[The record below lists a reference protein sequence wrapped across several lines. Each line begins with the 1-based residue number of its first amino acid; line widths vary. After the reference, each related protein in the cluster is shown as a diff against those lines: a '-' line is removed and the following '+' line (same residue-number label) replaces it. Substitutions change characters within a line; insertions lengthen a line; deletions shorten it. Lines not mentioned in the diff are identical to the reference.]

1 MKNFKRFASVVM
13 VIMMMLSMMLPAMA
27 QEIPLNPANADNA
40 SITISNASKGE
51 TYKIYKLFDATVTG
65 TTGGSIAYTGDIPD
79 SLSTYF
85 DADDAGNIT
94 ATEAATSEDGSMS
107 DGLKS
112 ALTAWAATATAN
124 ATAVSDGSM
133 LTFTGLAYGYYVITT
148 TQGETAISVDSTNP
162 KATIYDKNSSE
173 PVTNPSKSAENE
185 DVNIGDTVTYT
196 ITFGT
201 ANFVGEGESAKQ
213 IVSYTIEDT
222 LPDFLTDVNVTSII
236 IDNDPKNTK
245 EDNSDLVYVTKQFD
259 EKKITIDWVNE
270 NGNSLYANGATITI
284 TYTAVVTDDA
294 AIDGEGN
301 KNEVT
306 ISYKDKD
313 DEEHKYEI
321 NVSETIYTYAIALK
335 KVDQSGNAL
344 AGATFQFPFYVKET
358 PATDGAYIYAGTT
371 PGEGL
376 TNEIKT
382 PENGVIIVK
391 GVASGKYS
399 ITETKAPDGY
409 NMLTVP
415 VEVTATKTGSTTTN
429 TTFYLDKDGNV
440 VEAATDTTKEV
451 KVEIDELA
459 ATAVLVVNKTGS
471 ILPSTGGIG
480 TTIFYCLGGAMVV
493 GAFVLLITK
502 KRMNREM

>member
-13 VIMMMLSMMLPAMA
+13 VIMMMLSMMIPAMA
-27 QEIPLNPANADNA
+27 QDVTLNPADADNA

-65 TTGGSIAYTGDIPD
+65 NEDGGSIAYTGDIPD
-79 SLSTYF
+79 ALAAYF
-85 DADDAGNIT
+85 EKDNVGNISLKKGVD
-94 ATEAATSEDGSMS
+94 EDEMFAALAG
-107 DGLKS
+107 
-112 ALTAWAATATAN
+112 WAATAE
-124 ATAVSDGSM
+124 ATATAESDGSV
-133 LTFTGLAYGYYVITT
+133 LVFSGLAYGYYVVTT
-148 TQGETAISVDSTNP
+148 TQGESAITVTSTNP
-162 KATIYDKNSSE
+162 NATIYDKNSSA
-173 PVTNPSKSAENE
+173 PVTNPSKSADDE

-201 ANFVGEGESAKQ
+201 ANFVGEGKSAKQ

-222 LPDFLTDVNVTSII
+222 LPAFLTNVNVTSII

-245 EDNSDLVYVTKQFD
+245 EDNSDLVNVTKQFTD
-259 EKKITIDWVNE
+259 KKITIDWVDE

-306 ISYKDKD
+306 ISYKDED
-313 DEEHKYEI
+313 DKEHKYEI

-335 KVDQSGNAL
+335 KVDQSGDAL

-371 PGEGL
+371 TGEGL
-376 TNEIKT
+376 TNKITT

-409 NMLTVP
+409 NMLTAP
-415 VEVTATKTGSTTTN
+415 VEVTATKTESTTTN
-429 TTFYLDKDGNV
+429 TTFYLDEDGNV
-440 VEAATDTTKEV
+440 VASATDTTKEV
-451 KVEIDELA
+451 KVEIDKLA
-459 ATAVLVVNKTGS
+459 ATAVLVVNKTGTE
-471 ILPSTGGIG
+471 LPSTGGIG
-480 TTIFYCLGGAMVV
+480 TTIFYCSGAILAL
-493 GAFVLLITK
+493 GAFVLLVTK
-502 KRMNREM
+502 KRMSHEG